1 MYAAS
6 QSEGNQ
12 NGLDGRR
19 VLVRP
24 SGQVDVKGHP
34 VVRAKVATHELG
46 QVLLGAAA
54 FRLLWV
60 EPSAGESQP
69 STEAL
74 RGTDAIPSAD

>member
-1 MYAAS
+1 M
-6 QSEGNQ
+6 
-12 NGLDGRR
+12 
-19 VLVRP
+19 
-24 SGQVDVKGHP
+24 
-34 VVRAKVATHELG
+34 ATHELG

-74 RGTDAIPSAD
+74 RGTDAIPSADCINKEKVMRTLRTITHKGWLGGCVLVELLLLLNPIH

>member
-1 MYAAS
+1 M
-6 QSEGNQ
+6 
-12 NGLDGRR
+12 
-19 VLVRP
+19 
-24 SGQVDVKGHP
+24 
-34 VVRAKVATHELG
+34 ATHELG

-54 FRLLWV
+54 FWLLCV